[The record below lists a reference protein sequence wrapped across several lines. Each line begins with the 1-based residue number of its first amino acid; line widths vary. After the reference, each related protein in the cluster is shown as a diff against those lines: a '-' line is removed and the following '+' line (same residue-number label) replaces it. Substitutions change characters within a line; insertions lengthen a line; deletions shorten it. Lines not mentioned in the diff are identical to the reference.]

1 MLDTACPGMPVVM
14 LFAAG
19 GGRAMLVELS
29 VMEQRYHAVMEVIS
43 GAPVAEVARRFG
55 VSRQAVHGWL
65 GRYEREGLAG
75 LADHSRRPLHQPRQL
90 DAGIE
95 ALICRMR
102 GLHPRWGPRRLLFEL
117 GKAEVTPLP
126 SRSTVYRVLVRHQ
139 LVPARRRK
147 RRRQDY
153 KRWQREEPMQLWQ
166 MDITGSVFL
175 AGGTELKLIS
185 GIDDHSRFCVIAAVA
200 RRATAR
206 AVCRAFIAAM
216 RAYGI
221 PDEVLT
227 DNGKQFTGRF
237 GKPRPAEVLF
247 ERICRKNGI
256 KQLLTKPYSPTTTG
270 KVERWHQTLQ
280 TDFLDDA
287 APFASI
293 EAAQAAVDAWRQV
306 YNTAR
311 PHQSLDMAT
320 PAERFRAS
328 AGSEDELPLWAPA
341 DLEPVSGPVPACAE
355 APAAE
360 PASWPDAVE
369 VDRVVPAS
377 GNMAVGPQQFWL
389 GPARAGQ
396 QVTFW
401 IDTSTV
407 HLSTGGWR
415 IKTVPSRLSAADL
428 ARLRL
433 SGARPAGPPPAG
445 PSPGSLA
452 ASRCVEVD
460 RLVNAVGGVTLG
472 NQLILVGSPLA
483 GQRARIRLD
492 GQLMHVITQ
501 DGVLWRSLPCPILPG
516 QRHRLQG
523 VRLAGPAP
531 LPEAATAVQR
541 RVSSRGGI
549 QVARQRIQAGMAHAG
564 KTVTVLSEDTSF
576 RLVIDGELSASCPA
590 PPAGKSTVT
599 RLMQHTSAR
608 EGGEAHV

>member
-1 MLDTACPGMPVVM
+1 M
-14 LFAAG
+14 
-19 GGRAMLVELS
+19 
-29 VMEQRYHAVMEVIS
+29 S
-43 GAPVAEVARRFG
+43 GKGWP
-55 VSRQAVHGWL
+55 GWL
-65 GRYEREGLAG
+65 IIPACL
-75 LADHSRRPLHQPRQL
+75 LHEPRQL

-549 QVARQRIQAGMAHAG
+549 QVARQRIQVGMAHAG

-576 RLVIDGELSASCPA
+576 RLVIDGETVRVVPRTTSLLSGTLDAHEV
-590 PPAGKSTVT
+590 AGFGHCVC
-599 RLMQHTSAR
+599 R
-608 EGGEAHV
+608 

>member
-1 MLDTACPGMPVVM
+1 M
-14 LFAAG
+14 LFAAE

-29 VMEQRYHAVMEVIS
+29 VMEQRYHAVMEVLS
-43 GAPVAEVARRFG
+43 GAPVTEVARRYG

-65 GRYEREGLAG
+65 GRYEREGLTG
-75 LADHSRRPLHQPRQL
+75 LAGRSHRPAHQPRQL
-90 DAGIE
+90 DAEIE

-102 GLHPRWGPRRLLFEL
+102 GAHPRWGPRRLLFEL
-117 GKAEVTPLP
+117 GKAKVTPLP
-126 SRSTVYRVLVRHQ
+126 SRSTIYRVLVRHQ
-139 LVPARRRK
+139 LVPARTRK

-175 AGGTELKLIS
+175 ADGSECKLIS
-185 GIDDHSRFCVIAAVA
+185 GIDDHSRFCVIAAVVL
-200 RRATAR
+200 RATGR
-206 AVCRAFIAAM
+206 AVCRAFVAAM
-216 RAYGI
+216 RTYGI
-221 PDEVLT
+221 PEEILT

-256 KQLLTKPYSPTTTG
+256 RQLLTKPYSPTTTG

-280 TDFLDDA
+280 TDFLNDA
-287 APFASI
+287 GPFASI
-293 EAAQAAVDAWRQV
+293 AAAQAGVDAWRQE
-306 YNTAR
+306 YNAGR

-320 PAERFRAS
+320 PAERFRAC

-341 DLEPVSGPVPACAE
+341 DLRPVPGP
-355 APAAE
+355 APGLAAAQAAAE
-360 PASWPDAVE
+360 PAAWPGAVE

-377 GNMAVGPQQFWL
+377 GNMAIGLQQFWL

-396 QVTFW
+396 QVRFW
-401 IDTSTV
+401 IDTASV
-407 HLSTGGWR
+407 HLSIGGWR
-415 IKTVPSRLSAADL
+415 IKTVPSRLADVDL

-433 SGARPAGPPPAG
+433 SGGRPAGPPPAG
-445 PSPGSLA
+445 PAPGALA

-460 RLVNAVGGVTLG
+460 RLVTATGGITLG

-501 DGVLWRSLPCPILPG
+501 DGVLWRTLPCPIPPG

-531 LPEAATAVQR
+531 LPEPAPAVQR

-549 QVARQRIQAGMAHAG
+549 QVARQRIQVGMTHAG
-564 KTVTVLSEDTSF
+564 KIVTVVTETNSF
-576 RLVIDGELSASCPA
+576 RLVIGGETVAVVPRTTSSEIRRYKAYAARNRPAGPA
-590 PPAGKSTVT
+590 PAKEEIPCP
-599 RLMQHTSAR
+599 R
-608 EGGEAHV
+608 

>member
-1 MLDTACPGMPVVM
+1 MAGWAGM
-14 LFAAG
+14 
-19 GGRAMLVELS
+19 
-29 VMEQRYHAVMEVIS
+29 S
-43 GAPVAEVARRFG
+43 GKGWP
-55 VSRQAVHGWL
+55 GWL
-65 GRYEREGLAG
+65 TIRTALPISLVSWTPEV
-75 LADHSRRPLHQPRQL
+75 
-90 DAGIE
+90 E

-102 GLHPRWGPRRLLFEL
+102 GSHPRWGPRRLLFEL
-117 GKAEVTPLP
+117 GKAKVSPLP
-126 SRSTVYRVLVRHQ
+126 SRSTIYRVLVRHQ
-139 LVPARRRK
+139 LVPARKRK

-166 MDITGSVFL
+166 LDVTGSVFL
-175 AGGTELKLIS
+175 ADGTECKLIS
-185 GIDDHSRFCVIAAVA
+185 GIDDHSRFCVIATVV

-206 AVCRAFIAAM
+206 AICRAFLAAM
-216 RAYGI
+216 RTYGI

-256 KQLLTKPYSPTTTG
+256 RQLLTKPYSPTTTG

-280 TDFLDDA
+280 TEFLDDA
-287 APFASI
+287 GPFASI
-293 EAAQAAVDAWRQV
+293 EAAQAAVDAWRQE
-306 YNTAR
+306 YNTDR

-320 PAERFRAS
+320 PAERFRPS
-328 AGSEDELPLWAPA
+328 AGSDDDLPLWAPA
-341 DLEPVSGPVPACAE
+341 DLQPVSCPAPGSADTP
-355 APAAE
+355 AAAE
-360 PASWPDAVE
+360 PVSWPDAIE
-369 VDRVVPAS
+369 VVRVVPAS
-377 GNMAVGPQQFWL
+377 GNMTVGPQQFWL

-396 QVTFW
+396 QVRFW
-401 IDTSTV
+401 IDTATV

-415 IKTVPSRLSAADL
+415 IKTVPSRLTGVDL

-445 PSPGSLA
+445 PAPGALA
-452 ASRCVEVD
+452 ASSCVEVD
-460 RLVNAVGGVTLG
+460 RLVTATGGITLG

-483 GQRARIRLD
+483 GQRARLRLD

-501 DGVLWRSLPCPILPG
+501 DGVLWRTLPCPIPPG

-531 LPEAATAVQR
+531 LPPSAITVQR

-549 QVARQRIQAGMAHAG
+549 QVARQRIQVGMSHAG

-576 RLVIDGELSASCPA
+576 RLVIDGETVGVVPRTTSQETRRYKAYATRNRPAHPA
-590 PPAGKSTVT
+590 PAPK
-599 RLMQHTSAR
+599 
-608 EGGEAHV
+608 EATHA